1 MRFGHRRRRAIAGK
15 MTNPSPKE
23 SSMAGRNF
31 LFVPGPT
38 NVPDRVTR
46 AMMVAMEDHRSPI
59 FPELS
64 RACLNGL
71 KPIFKTATGAIIIF
85 PSSGTGCWEAALTNC
100 LNAGD
105 KVLASRFG
113 QFSHLWIDM
122 CQRLGYEVE
131 ILETPWGEGAPVDR
145 YLAALSADK
154 QHKIKAVLVCQ
165 NETATGVTSDVAAM
179 RQAMD
184 TVKHPAFLFVDSVSA
199 LASIDFR
206 MDEWGVDVCVSGS
219 QKGLMLPAGLGV
231 TCVSQR
237 ALAAAKSATSKRC
250 YFDYADMV
258 QANASGYFPYTPSLP
273 MLYGLR
279 ESLAIMAEEGLEN
292 IFQRHAYLAGGTRA
306 AVFEG
311 WKLKL
316 CAVAPKWRFQPLQ
329 PRTRRGALQGRGQAV
344 PHRPF
349 GRSER
354 AHAAGRHR
362 GRRDGHARRRSQD
375 RAGKRR
381 CGRAKLLAQAC
392 RAVEADGGSGR
403 QSRVSYKG
411 VFLDRASLKAKVR
424 KPKDAS
430 EYVEHQKTS
439 VDEIV
444 PRLKGAAVAIV
455 NKVPMREATLAQL
468 PELKMIAV
476 AATGYDVIDIAYCKS
491 RGIAVANIRNY
502 AVHTVPEHAFM
513 LILALRRNLLAYR
526 QDVENGVWNKS
537 DQFCFFT
544 HEIGDLHG
552 STLGIIGEGAI
563 GQATAAIGR
572 AFGMRVLFADHAP
585 PKMEGVT
592 FTPHEQ
598 VLAESDVIS
607 LHCPLMPATRNLI
620 DLAAFKKMK
629 RNALLINTARG
640 GLVDEAALIQ
650 ALDQGLI
657 AGAGF
662 DVLTVEP
669 PKDGHPLLD
678 VRRPNFILTPHI
690 AWASD
695 GAMQFL
701 ADQLIDNIDLWAA
714 GKPQHLVT

>member
-1 MRFGHRRRRAIAGK
+1 VSH
-15 MTNPSPKE
+15 
-23 SSMAGRNF
+23 
-31 LFVPGPT
+31 
-38 NVPDRVTR
+38 
-46 AMMVAMEDHRSPI
+46 
-59 FPELS
+59 
-64 RACLNGL
+64 
-71 KPIFKTATGAIIIF
+71 
-85 PSSGTGCWEAALTNC
+85 
-100 LNAGD
+100 
-105 KVLASRFG
+105 KV
-113 QFSHLWIDM
+113 
-122 CQRLGYEVE
+122 
-131 ILETPWGEGAPVDR
+131 
-145 YLAALSADK
+145 
-154 QHKIKAVLVCQ
+154 
-165 NETATGVTSDVAAM
+165 
-179 RQAMD
+179 
-184 TVKHPAFLFVDSVSA
+184 
-199 LASIDFR
+199 
-206 MDEWGVDVCVSGS
+206 
-219 QKGLMLPAGLGV
+219 
-231 TCVSQR
+231 
-237 ALAAAKSATSKRC
+237 
-250 YFDYADMV
+250 
-258 QANASGYFPYTPSLP
+258 
-273 MLYGLR
+273 
-279 ESLAIMAEEGLEN
+279 
-292 IFQRHAYLAGGTRA
+292 
-306 AVFEG
+306 
-311 WKLKL
+311 
-316 CAVAPKWRFQPLQ
+316 
-329 PRTRRGALQGRGQAV
+329 
-344 PHRPF
+344 
-349 GRSER
+349 
-354 AHAAGRHR
+354 
-362 GRRDGHARRRSQD
+362 
-375 RAGKRR
+375 
-381 CGRAKLLAQAC
+381 
-392 RAVEADGGSGR
+392 
-403 QSRVSYKG
+403 

-424 KPKDAS
+424 KPKLAS
-430 EYVEHQKTS
+430 EYVEYQKTS

-455 NKVPMREATLAQL
+455 NKVPMRESTLAQL
-468 PELKMIAV
+468 PDLKMIAV
-476 AATGYDVIDIAYCKS
+476 AATGYDVIDVAYCKS
-491 RGIAVANIRNY
+491 HGVAVANIRNY

-544 HEIGDLHG
+544 HDIGDLHG

-629 RNALLINTARG
+629 RTALLINTARG
-640 GLVDEAALIQ
+640 GLVDETALIQ

-678 VRRPNFILTPHI
+678 IRRPNFILTPHI